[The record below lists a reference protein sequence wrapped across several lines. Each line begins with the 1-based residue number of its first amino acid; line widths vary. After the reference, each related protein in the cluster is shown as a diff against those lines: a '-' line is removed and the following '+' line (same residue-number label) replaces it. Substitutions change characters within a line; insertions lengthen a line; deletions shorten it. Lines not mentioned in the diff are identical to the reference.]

1 MKKIAPCL
9 AAVLCLL
16 ALWSAPER
24 VHADIPKLPGTR
36 ITIPWEQFQE
46 MLRPLREQPGDA
58 AKPAGPAVSVESA
71 DYEFFAGRE
80 QVKITASFNITVT
93 TGAWQFTPLV
103 DSSLTLA
110 SFASGDAEDT
120 VRLED
125 DAYQLFTKTPGAR
138 TVQLVLY
145 APGDFNRMENSYALH
160 FLEQANTRHV
170 TVIVPEAN
178 ADITLDDAAESTIM
192 QENGRTVLNAV
203 PGASASVRV
212 TWKRTPVLDNAAAK
226 PQPRVTTVV
235 STWFHVLENEL
246 LGSASF
252 NFDIRNTTLRTF
264 KIILPAEVS
273 VDGVTGAPQISD
285 WKLKPENGAQTVLIT
300 LGEEAAGA
308 AAVSIRFKKDLDA
321 QQTRAPLPIPH
332 ARGVDRESGTVGVS
346 AEDNLDISVAARDN
360 LAPLDV
366 SELDAPGALFGFK
379 YSQTPASLSLDVHR
393 YPRQETLDAIID
405 LAGYTSVM
413 LEDGKLLTMCSYML
427 RNNTRP
433 HLRLDLDARAEVWSA
448 FVDNRPVKPT
458 RNKDGLLLIPLPRG
472 ASQVSHRVEL
482 LYLQQ
487 KPAMKF
493 RGRIP
498 MDLPSPDIQTALVM

>member
-178 ADITLDDAAESTIM
+178 ADITRTARRSIFCAHYPCTDKVAKTLPWKLRSAPCSST
-192 QENGRTVLNAV
+192 RTTAC
-203 PGASASVRV
+203 SAMRATSLPALSRARGS
-212 TWKRTPVLDNAAAK
+212 RTPWCCA
-226 PQPRVTTVV
+226 TT
-235 STWFHVLENEL
+235 
-246 LGSASF
+246 A
-252 NFDIRNTTLRTF
+252 
-264 KIILPAEVS
+264 
-273 VDGVTGAPQISD
+273 
-285 WKLKPENGAQTVLIT
+285 
-300 LGEEAAGA
+300 
-308 AAVSIRFKKDLDA
+308 
-321 QQTRAPLPIPH
+321 
-332 ARGVDRESGTVGVS
+332 
-346 AEDNLDISVAARDN
+346 
-360 LAPLDV
+360 
-366 SELDAPGALFGFK
+366 
-379 YSQTPASLSLDVHR
+379 
-393 YPRQETLDAIID
+393 
-405 LAGYTSVM
+405 
-413 LEDGKLLTMCSYML
+413 
-427 RNNTRP
+427 
-433 HLRLDLDARAEVWSA
+433 
-448 FVDNRPVKPT
+448 
-458 RNKDGLLLIPLPRG
+458 
-472 ASQVSHRVEL
+472 
-482 LYLQQ
+482 
-487 KPAMKF
+487 
-493 RGRIP
+493 
-498 MDLPSPDIQTALVM
+498 